1 MEIQELLTNIE
12 LTEKQVWAR
21 TSGNSVVRKY
31 RCSGGKRHG
40 RVVTSMSKCYAP
52 INIKKRLDLRKTK
65 AKQGKR
71 MTRKSLKTKRI
82 NPASKRVQRLNKH

>member
-1 MEIQELLTNIE
+1 MEIQELLTDIE
-12 LTEKQVWAR
+12 LSEKQVWAR
-21 TSGNSVVRKY
+21 AGKAVVRKY

-40 RVVTSMSKCYAP
+40 RVVSSMSKCYAP